1 MVRGGRDCG
10 ERWGMVV
17 RGGRDCGE
25 RWEGIMVRG
34 GRDCGERREG
44 GGVYIHVLGGWL

>member
-1 MVRGGRDCG
+1 MVRGGGDNGERWGMVVRGGRDCG

-25 RWEGIMVRG
+25 RREGCSERWEG
-34 GRDCGERREG
+34 
-44 GGVYIHVLGGWL
+44 L

>member
-1 MVRGGRDCG
+1 MVRGGKGIVVRGGRDCG

-25 RWEGIMVRG
+25 RWRG
-34 GRDCGERREG
+34 
-44 GGVYIHVLGGWL
+44 